1 MFILQHYKLDPDSR
15 TFASNPLLEN
25 EVTQIHNMI
34 FFFRFDT
41 NLIKNDNHSLAIEL
55 VQPGFTVL
63 KTMIGSMK
71 DFLIFDVEPAI
82 DPAPRVIGV
91 GDVLILETLVKNVN
105 HGLWNV
111 KPKELMSI
119 DQGNF
124 VKAVY

>member
-1 MFILQHYKLDPDSR
+1 MKFQ
-15 TFASNPLLEN
+15 
-25 EVTQIHNMI
+25 NMQNMV

-91 GDVLILETLVKNVN
+91 GDVLVLETLVKNVN

-111 KPKELMSI
+111 KPKELMFI
-119 DQGNF
+119 DQGNNNDKSYSWTF
-124 VKAVY
+124 LNLTSFS